1 MDYQF
6 FHDILGNPAAT
17 CELECE
23 AFGDWLSHEIAQ
35 DFEQITLLLDT
46 IQQLQTHQ
54 ISSYQHNGK
63 EYHLELD
70 KDEVELILN
79 NNHIQEM
86 TSSEEDD
93 ESQELSDLHIQSGCG
108 LADFQTLLKAWQQFV
123 NHPV

>member
-6 FHDILGNPAAT
+6 FHDILGQPVAT

-35 DFEQITLLLDT
+35 DFTQITLLLDT
-46 IQQLQTHQ
+46 IQQLQSNQLT
-54 ISSYQHNGK
+54 SYQHNGR
-63 EYHLELD
+63 EYHLEFD

-86 TSSEEDD
+86 ISSEDD
-93 ESQELSDLHIQSGCG
+93 ESQELSHLHIQSGCG
-108 LADFQTLLKAWQQFV
+108 LADFDTLLKAWQKFV
-123 NHPV
+123 S